1 MSPGAS
7 KLHTWWKALVPRRS
21 PGPAAP
27 SPCSVHR
34 DLTLEEFK
42 RIFHMEYTHRMWG
55 RLTGV
60 AFLVPAAIFFARG
73 WVTPYLRPRLLVQ
86 GGLLV
91 FQVGS

>member
-1 MSPGAS
+1 
-7 KLHTWWKALVPRRS
+7 
-21 PGPAAP
+21 
-27 SPCSVHR
+27 
-34 DLTLEEFK
+34 
-42 RIFHMEYTHRMWG
+42 MEYTHRMWG

-60 AFLVPAAIFFARG
+60 AFLVPAAIFYARG